1 MVMLHPPSGKRCS
14 VDKAHLCSH
23 SPCIVKQK
31 KPSIYLPQEG
41 LKAFLAVILFTGLA
55 HGLYKGVQDNYLA
68 EIVKITEFERGIV
81 EFFRELPGLLL
92 VFILA
97 WMYRFSETKV
107 FKIGTAIT
115 LVGLLG
121 LLAMGSAKWMVI
133 LFMVVYSLGEH
144 ITMPIKSSMS
154 LYFAKEEK
162 GGASLGMTSA
172 ISNGGNIVG
181 YVIVSILFIVLAR
194 LGIGKDALSGF
205 KGTFALAALLMLVAT
220 LLALGMK
227 EQGRSVKRS
236 RLYIRKKYTKYYM
249 LEVFYGARKQ
259 IFITFAPYVMIL
271 VYGADTSIIAMLLAV
286 CALFGMLL
294 SPAIGYVVDRLG
306 YKFVMVTDTLILVI
320 VCLLY
325 GFAHRLFP
333 MHIAFIVVCV
343 NFVLDSIISLASM
356 ATNVYVRDLSESRE
370 ELTATL
376 STGISVN
383 HLISILI
390 ALLGGWIWQAVGI
403 EILFSLSAILGVI
416 NSIFAATIEKP
427 KPFEQMLKRQN
438 V

>member
-1 MVMLHPPSGKRCS
+1 MKP
-14 VDKAHLCSH
+14 
-23 SPCIVKQK
+23 K

-68 EIVKITEFERGIV
+68 EVVMITEFERGIV
-81 EFFRELPGLLL
+81 EFFRELPGLML

-107 FKIGTAIT
+107 FKVGTGIT
-115 LVGLLG
+115 LIGLLG

-144 ITMPIKSSMS
+144 IIMPIKSSMS

-172 ISNGGNIVG
+172 ISHGGNIIGFVVVSVLFLVLGKLG
-181 YVIVSILFIVLAR
+181 YSR
-194 LGIGKDALSGF
+194 SSQGGF
-205 KGTFALAALLMLVAT
+205 TLTFALASLLMVIATVLVLT
-220 LLALGMK
+220 MK
-227 EQGRSVKRS
+227 EQGRAVRRS
-236 RLYIRKKYTKYYM
+236 RLYVRKKYTKYYM

-271 VYGADTSIIAMLLAV
+271 VYGADTSVIAMLLAV

-294 SPAIGYVVDRLG
+294 SPAIGYLVDRLG
-306 YKFVMVTDTLILVI
+306 YKFVMVTDTLILVV

-383 HLISILI
+383 HLISIII
-390 ALLGGWIWQAVGI
+390 ALLGGWIWQTVGI
-403 EILFSLSAILGVI
+403 ETLFTLSAILGVI
-416 NSIFAATIEKP
+416 NSIFAATIKKP
-427 KPFEQMLKRQN
+427 APLEGMLKSQ
-438 V
+438 

>member
-1 MVMLHPPSGKRCS
+1 M
-14 VDKAHLCSH
+14 
-23 SPCIVKQK
+23 K

-41 LKAFLAVILFTGLA
+41 LKAFLAVILFAGLA

-68 EIVKITEFERGIV
+68 EIVKINEFERGIV
-81 EFFRELPGLLL
+81 EFFRELPGLML

-107 FKIGTAIT
+107 FKIGTAVT

-133 LFMVVYSLGEH
+133 LFMVIYSLGEH
-144 ITMPIKSSMS
+144 IVMPIKSSMS
-154 LYFAKEEK
+154 LYFAKEES

-172 ISNGGNIVG
+172 ISHGGNIIG
-181 YVIVSILFIVLAR
+181 YVIVSVLFIVLSK
-194 LGIGKDALSGF
+194 LGLGTNTVTGF
-205 KGTFALAALLMLVAT
+205 KAIFAFAALLMVLAT
-220 LLALGMK
+220 ILSLTMK
-227 EQGRSVKRS
+227 DQGRTVNRS

-249 LEVFYGARKQ
+249 LEIFYGARKQ
-259 IFITFAPYVMIL
+259 IFMTFAPYVLIL
-271 VYGADTSIIAMLLAV
+271 VYGADTSVIAMLLAV

-294 SPAIGYVVDRLG
+294 SPAIGYIVDRIG
-306 YKFVMVTDTLILVI
+306 YKIVMVTDTLILVV
-320 VCLLY
+320 VCFFY

-403 EILFSLSAILGVI
+403 EILFSLSAVLGII
-416 NSIFAATIEKP
+416 NSIFAATIKKP
-427 KPFEQMLKRQN
+427 QTLEGMLRSGGIAGAKSPQT
-438 V
+438 

>member
-1 MVMLHPPSGKRCS
+1 
-14 VDKAHLCSH
+14 
-23 SPCIVKQK
+23 VKPK

-68 EIVKITEFERGIV
+68 EVVMITEFERGIV
-81 EFFRELPGLLL
+81 EFFRELPGLML

-107 FKIGTAIT
+107 FKVGTGIT
-115 LVGLLG
+115 LIGLLG

-144 ITMPIKSSMS
+144 IIMPIKSSMS

-172 ISNGGNIVG
+172 ISHGGNIIGFVVVSVLFLVLGKLG
-181 YVIVSILFIVLAR
+181 YSR
-194 LGIGKDALSGF
+194 SSQGGF
-205 KGTFALAALLMLVAT
+205 TLTFALASLLMVIATVLVLT
-220 LLALGMK
+220 MK
-227 EQGRSVKRS
+227 EQGRAVRRS
-236 RLYIRKKYTKYYM
+236 RLYVRKKYTKYYM

-271 VYGADTSIIAMLLAV
+271 VYGADTSVIAMLLAV

-294 SPAIGYVVDRLG
+294 SPAIGYLVDRLG
-306 YKFVMVTDTLILVI
+306 YKFVMVTDTLILVV

-383 HLISILI
+383 HLISIII
-390 ALLGGWIWQAVGI
+390 ALLGGWIWQTVGI
-403 EILFSLSAILGVI
+403 ETLFTLSAILGVI
-416 NSIFAATIEKP
+416 NSIFAATIKKP
-427 KPFEQMLKRQN
+427 APLEGMLKSQ
-438 V
+438 

>member
-1 MVMLHPPSGKRCS
+1 M
-14 VDKAHLCSH
+14 KA
-23 SPCIVKQK
+23 K
-31 KPSIYLPQEG
+31 KPSIYLPHEG

-55 HGLYKGVQDNYLA
+55 HGRYKGVQDNYLA
-68 EIVKITEFERGIV
+68 EVVMISEFERGIV

-115 LVGLLG
+115 LVGLVG
-121 LLAMGSAKWMVI
+121 LLAMSSAKWMVI
-133 LFMVVYSLGEH
+133 LFMVIYSLGEH

-154 LYFAKEEK
+154 LYFAKGEN

-172 ISNGGNIVG
+172 ISHGGNIVG
-181 YVIVSILFIVLAR
+181 YVIVSVLFFVLSK
-194 LGIGKDALSGF
+194 LGFAKNALAGF
-205 KGTFALAALLMLVAT
+205 KGTFALAALLMLIAT
-220 LLALGMK
+220 IMALSMK
-227 EQGRSVKRS
+227 DQGRSVKRS
-236 RLYIRKKYTKYYM
+236 RLYIRRKYTKYYM
-249 LEVFYGARKQ
+249 LEIFYGARKQ
-259 IFITFAPYVMIL
+259 IFLTFAPYVMIL

-294 SPAIGYVVDRLG
+294 SPAIGYIVDRLG
-306 YKFVMVTDTLILVI
+306 YKFVMVTDTLILVV
-320 VCLLY
+320 VCVLY

-390 ALLGGWIWQAVGI
+390 ALLGGWIWQRVGI
-403 EILFSLSAILGVI
+403 EILFSLSAVLGII
-416 NSIFAATIEKP
+416 NSIFAATIKKP
-427 KPFEQMLKRQN
+427 KPLEGMLKSQT
-438 V
+438 